1 MSETLKTIELSEAN
15 DVVMDLT
22 LDAAQT
28 DSNGQKSRRFTMLA
42 YSGEKMRISGW
53 SRPVV
58 ANLSGLRYKSHKPV
72 FFDHDK
78 TLEGLV
84 GQTDRIEVV
93 DNRLIASGLVVN
105 DSALTAKVMD
115 LNDKGFRWSCSI
127 GTVVQSYRE
136 IDRNEKVTVN
146 GQEYVGPFTLVEAAD
161 LTEISFVI
169 SGAAESASAYIAAK
183 THQHNSQQESDMDNP
198 KEKTETTPELKVEAK
213 QPAPPIVD
221 VQQAID
227 EMRASMATET
237 ERINAIADLC
247 AGQHGMIQAQAIRE
261 GWSKEKTELEVLRA
275 SRPSAPNIHAPA
287 GCDSMQM
294 LEAAALMS
302 GGISGDDLL
311 KSHGEKVVEAA
322 DKRYK
327 RRMGLQQMLL
337 EAAMANGYA
346 GTTNF
351 KGDARHVLEAA
362 FSTMDLPGIMSNVA
376 NKFLL
381 QGFKAIESNW
391 RRISSTRNVSDFKAI
406 TSYRMTGG
414 FEFQEVGPT
423 GELKHAKVDEE
434 SFTNQAKT
442 HGIMFAVTR
451 TDLYNDDM
459 DALTKVPQRIGRG
472 GHIKLNK
479 VFWADFLNNGTFFTT
494 ARKNY
499 KTGTDTVLSIDG
511 LTAAELLF
519 LDQKDPDGNPL
530 AIQPK
535 ILLVP
540 NALKTPARQL
550 MSSQKLGRDDE
561 GPEDNPWA
569 GAFELVNSSYLTTS
583 AKAWY
588 LLADPSDLS
597 LIEVCFL
604 NGVQQPTVESADADF
619 NVLGI
624 QFRGYF
630 DFGVSKQDWRAGV
643 KMKGEA

>member
-1 MSETLKTIELSEAN
+1 MSEKLKTLELSEASE
-15 DVVMDLT
+15 VAMELT
-22 LDAAQT
+22 LEAAQG
-28 DSNGQKSRRFTMLA
+28 DDQGNRLRRFSMLA

-53 SRPVV
+53 NRPVV
-58 ANLSGLRYKSHKPV
+58 VNLSGLRYKTHKPV
-72 FFDHDK
+72 FYDHNK
-78 TLEGLV
+78 TLEGLI
-84 GQTDRIEVV
+84 GQTDQIEVV
-93 DNRLIASGLVVN
+93 DNRLVASGLMVN
-105 DSALTAKVMD
+105 DSTLTAKVAD
-115 LNDKGFRWSCSI
+115 LNDKGFKWSCSI
-127 GTVVQSYRE
+127 GLVVNAYRD
-136 IDRNEKVTVN
+136 IDRNEKITVN
-146 GQEYVGPFTLVEAAD
+146 GYDHTGPFTLVEAAD

-169 SGAAESASAYIAAK
+169 SGAAEHASAYIAA
-183 THQHNSQQESDMDNP
+183 TNHNHVITQESIMETP
-198 KEKTETTPELKVEAK
+198 QTEPEIQASQT
-213 QPAPPIVD
+213 QPQVD
-221 VQQAID
+221 VQPSVM
-227 EMRASMATET
+227 ELRSSMASET
-237 ERINAIADLC
+237 ERINAIAELC
-247 AGQHGMIQAQAIRE
+247 AGQHGAIQAQAIRE

-275 SRPSAPNIHAPA
+275 SRPSAPNVSAPA

-302 GGISGDDLL
+302 AGLSGESLT

-327 RRMGLQQMLL
+327 GRLGLQQMIL
-337 EAAMANGYA
+337 EAAIANGYA

-351 KGDARHVLEAA
+351 KADARRVMEAA
-362 FSTMDLPGIMSNVA
+362 FSTMDLPGIMSNIA

-381 QGFKAIESNW
+381 EGFNAIESSW
-391 RRISSTRNVSDFKAI
+391 RRISSTRNVSDFKTI

-423 GELKHAKVDEE
+423 GELKHAQVGEE
-434 SFTNQAKT
+434 SFTNRAKT

-451 TDLYNDDM
+451 EDLYNDDL
-459 DALTKVPQRIGRG
+459 DALSKAPKKIGRG

-479 VFWADFLNNGTFFTT
+479 VFWTEFLNNGSFFTT
-494 ARKNY
+494 QRKNY
-499 KTGTDTVLSIDG
+499 KTGDDTILSIDG

-530 AIQPK
+530 SITPK
-535 ILLVP
+535 LLLVP
-540 NALKTPARQL
+540 NALKTTARQL
-550 MSSQKLGRDDE
+550 MSSAKLGRDDE

-569 GAFELVNSSYLTTS
+569 GAFEMVNSSYLTTS

-588 LLADPSDLS
+588 LLADPNDLS

-630 DFGVSKQDWRAGV
+630 DFGVTKQDWRAGI
-643 KMKGEA
+643 KMKGEI